1 MSSEGTKPY
10 MYMYSH
16 QEYSDRYLQVAN
28 LTGSM
33 ELSILRLCR
42 MALDGLHNLQER
54 VEPSVVAPSSPPRTI
69 TRVIPT
75 L

>member
-1 MSSEGTKPY
+1 

-42 MALDGLHNLQER
+42 M
-54 VEPSVVAPSSPPRTI
+54 PSMDFTI
-69 TRVIPT
+69 YRKG
-75 L
+75 